1 MRIGILSK
9 REGNF
14 TGKLHF
20 YFQSKGHE
28 VRIYTLKNLK
38 INQELLDNDYFV
50 LKSKQLFFLYA
61 GYFIESNNL
70 PIYPSTE
77 IAFKHKNRIEAY
89 FLIKNGGFL
98 SPNIYLGTKQVLTRN
113 LSYDSRSYVQKPIMS
128 SGSKGVKIISKADD
142 IESEIDE
149 IVYLEDYISGIHYLA
164 YFIND
169 DLLVYE
175 KEPLADEHTP
185 VKEIELTNDLKSL
198 ILKWKNKNGLLF
210 GHLDLVK
217 EKNTDKIY
225 IVDIGC
231 FPEFSHWKNDINAV
245 DSVGNLIL
253 NFYYKNSK
261 RKK

>member
-14 TGKLHF
+14 TGKLRL
-20 YFQSKGHE
+20 YLQSKGHE

-38 INQELLDNDYFV
+38 INQELLDNDFFI

-61 GYFIESNNL
+61 GYFIESNNF

-77 IAFKHKNRIEAY
+77 IAFKHKNRIEAH
-89 FLIKNGGFL
+89 FLIKKAGFL
-98 SPNIYLGTKQVLTRN
+98 SPNIYLGTKQVLTQN
-113 LSYDSRSYVQKPIMS
+113 LTYSSRSYIQKPIMS
-128 SGSKGVKIISKADD
+128 SGSKGVGIVTKSDD
-142 IESEIDE
+142 IEAETDE
-149 IVYLEDYISGIHYLA
+149 IIYLEDFISGIHYLA
-164 YFIND
+164 YFIKDNIF
-169 DLLVYE
+169 VYE
-175 KEPLADEHTP
+175 KEPLANEHAP

-198 ILKWKNKNGLLF
+198 VIRWKNEYNLLF

-231 FPEFSHWKNDINAV
+231 FPEFSHWKNIIDAV
-245 DSVGNLIL
+245 NSVGNLIL

-261 RKK
+261 RIN